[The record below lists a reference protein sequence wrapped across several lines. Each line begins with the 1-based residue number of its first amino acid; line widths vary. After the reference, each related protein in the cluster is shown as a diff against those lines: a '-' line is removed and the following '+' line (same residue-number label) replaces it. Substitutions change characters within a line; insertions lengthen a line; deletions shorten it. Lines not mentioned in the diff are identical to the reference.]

1 MRDEDPDWDDGLG
14 PGADV
19 ATSQIERAGA
29 YAAAAAPAGSAA
41 AGHFAAAR
49 DAQPPFAASIEL

>member
-1 MRDEDPDWDDGLG
+1 MRDEEPDWDDGLG

-19 ATSQIERAGA
+19 ASSLVERAGA

-41 AGHFAAAR
+41 AGHFASR
-49 DAQPPFAASIEL
+49 EAQNPQDVSIAL

>member
-1 MRDEDPDWDDGLG
+1 MRDEEPDWDDGLG

-19 ATSQIERAGA
+19 ASSLVERAGA

-41 AGHFAAAR
+41 AGHFASREAPNPQ
-49 DAQPPFAASIEL
+49 DESFEL

>member
-1 MRDEDPDWDDGLG
+1 MRDEEPDWDDGLG

-19 ATSQIERAGA
+19 ATSLVERAGA

-49 DAQPPFAASIEL
+49 EAQLPLDASVAL